1 MAILNCNS
9 SGPSS
14 FFSTE
19 RCFQMGIAREIY
31 KKTETTDGKKV
42 TALTEEYIASKVK
55 ESKTEANE
63 ADKPA
68 ASDTESDKG

>member
-14 FFSTE
+14 FFATE
-19 RCFQMGIAREIY
+19 RCFQMGIARDIF
-31 KKTETTDGKKV
+31 KKIETKDGKK
-42 TALTEEYIASKVK
+42 AIAFTEEYIASKVK

-63 ADKPA
+63 AEKPA